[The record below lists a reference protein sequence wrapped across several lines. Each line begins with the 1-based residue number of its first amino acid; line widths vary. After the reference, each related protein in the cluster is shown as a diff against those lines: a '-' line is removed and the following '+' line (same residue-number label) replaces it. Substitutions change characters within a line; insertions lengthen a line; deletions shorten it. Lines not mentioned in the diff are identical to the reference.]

1 MSKIWQHNCPYFS
14 SALIQWKCKI
24 IKYLFTP
31 YTKLH
36 LISVPLQKSSVL
48 EGIGHSH
55 TRTQRVTFKKIGPP
69 SPFLFEMRKN
79 LHWEWLHLEKH
90 TYLHMINKRP
100 MGLSVFPFKI
110 TPVQKSSLKIHFYF
124 FFVNPP
130 SLPSDL
136 LQSWFFCIR
145 ISKESLSNVFPWT
158 PSPNNWKETST
169 SKTKSPTTSISTRGK
184 NMFLIK
190 HYRPPGWSCSTFF
203 SKAIS
208 LTFMLPK
215 SSSKISCIKLALLSS
230 AFSKLLKVVLFK
242 LRLPSVVATNTR
254 KPRQNKAIVFR
265 KDIIDGQNRKLFFSA
280 VIDSQDIQNYCS
292 VPPYCC
298 APCHNPDMAV
308 TKLSGP

>member
-1 MSKIWQHNCPYFS
+1 
-14 SALIQWKCKI
+14 
-24 IKYLFTP
+24 
-31 YTKLH
+31 
-36 LISVPLQKSSVL
+36 
-48 EGIGHSH
+48 
-55 TRTQRVTFKKIGPP
+55 
-69 SPFLFEMRKN
+69 MRKN

-184 NMFLIK
+184 NMFDYTVDHLGEVAQLFSPK
-190 HYRPPGWSCSTFF
+190 RSAWPSCCPSPPPRSPASSSPSSPPPSPSCSR
-203 SKAIS
+203 SS
-208 LTFMLPK
+208 C
-215 SSSKISCIKLALLSS
+215 SSSGCPRWSPPTPGSQDRTRPFCSERTSLMLKTENYSLVLLLILKISKIIALFHPIAVPRVMTLMWLLQNWADPNQGSNLWCTSVLVLLWLSPS
-230 AFSKLLKVVLFK
+230 PSSHMGGVLFQWHVRDQSFVGCFKISIIVVLF
-242 LRLPSVVATNTR
+242 
-254 KPRQNKAIVFR
+254 IHG
-265 KDIIDGQNRKLFFSA
+265 IIL
-280 VIDSQDIQNYCS
+280 IEWPLI
-292 VPPYCC
+292 PE
-298 APCHNPDMAV
+298 
-308 TKLSGP
+308 

>member
-158 PSPNNWKETST
+158 PSPNN
-169 SKTKSPTTSISTRGK
+169 
-184 NMFLIK
+184 
-190 HYRPPGWSCSTFF
+190 
-203 SKAIS
+203 
-208 LTFMLPK
+208 
-215 SSSKISCIKLALLSS
+215 
-230 AFSKLLKVVLFK
+230 
-242 LRLPSVVATNTR
+242 
-254 KPRQNKAIVFR
+254 
-265 KDIIDGQNRKLFFSA
+265 
-280 VIDSQDIQNYCS
+280 
-292 VPPYCC
+292 
-298 APCHNPDMAV
+298 
-308 TKLSGP
+308 

>member
-24 IKYLFTP
+24 NKYSFTP

-110 TPVQKSSLKIHFYF
+110 TPVQKSSLKIHFYSF
-124 FFVNPP
+124 FCCKSTFLAKWPP
-130 SLPSDL
+130 SKLIFL
-136 LQSWFFCIR
+136 YQNLQREPLQCISMDT
-145 ISKESLSNVFPWT
+145 IPQQLKGNINIKNKIT
-158 PSPNNWKETST
+158 NN
-169 SKTKSPTTSISTRGK
+169 I
-184 NMFLIK
+184 NI
-190 HYRPPGWSCSTFF
+190 
-203 SKAIS
+203 
-208 LTFMLPK
+208 
-215 SSSKISCIKLALLSS
+215 
-230 AFSKLLKVVLFK
+230 
-242 LRLPSVVATNTR
+242 N
-254 KPRQNKAIVFR
+254 
-265 KDIIDGQNRKLFFSA
+265 
-280 VIDSQDIQNYCS
+280 
-292 VPPYCC
+292 
-298 APCHNPDMAV
+298 
-308 TKLSGP
+308 